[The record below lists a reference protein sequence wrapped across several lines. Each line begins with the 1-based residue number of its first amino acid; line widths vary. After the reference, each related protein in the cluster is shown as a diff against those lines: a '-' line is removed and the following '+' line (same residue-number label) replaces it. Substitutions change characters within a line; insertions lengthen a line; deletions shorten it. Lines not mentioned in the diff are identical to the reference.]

1 VIHKM
6 WEFHITAERA
16 IVFKDINRRMH

>member
-1 VIHKM
+1 M